1 MPRMWHP
8 EVSYWPAASGTGKG
22 AASVCSSARSS
33 TRYSRGCGSFSSP
46 AIRPAGHC
54 PYVHHRHNSCNPV
67 CPGQVRCTSA
77 VSHSR
82 TPSRFHQPAHLKADT
97 RACLSAAPDCSSH
110 HAPSGHCD
118 LMATP
123 HRISGCKGWSWW
135 KCPAAVHLNR
145 SALWPDGGMT
155 ISMSQGCAC
164 SG

>member
-1 MPRMWHP
+1 M
-8 EVSYWPAASGTGKG
+8 TGKNGCHECGTLRLVTGLKPAEPVKARLLSVPQRAPPPDTAG
-22 AASVCSSARSS
+22 AVEVFPC
-33 TRYSRGCGSFSSP
+33 P

-77 VSHSR
+77 VSHSQ

-97 RACLSAAPDCSSH
+97 RACPSAAPDCSSH

-145 SALWPDGGMT
+145 SALWPDGRV
-155 ISMSQGCAC
+155 
-164 SG
+164 